1 MSKEIEKKMI
11 EELINLGKSF
21 VKEAKE
27 TTEEFTKQKSLREM
41 LDSSTKLK
49 LKKAS
54 GNYASKEEMLKTLKT
69 LFKEVEIEMGKIY
82 VLTNEGDIYSFT
94 IFKNGVDNNYKLL
107 GAELEVL

>member
-11 EELINLGKSF
+11 EELINLGKSL
-21 VKEAKE
+21 
-27 TTEEFTKQKSLREM
+27 TKPKSLREM
-41 LDSSTKLK
+41 IDNSTKLK

-54 GNYASKEEMLKTLKT
+54 GSYASKEEMLKTLKT
-69 LFKEVEIEMGKIY
+69 LFNEVEIEMDKIY
-82 VLTNEGDIYSFT
+82 VLTKEGDIYSFT

>member
-1 MSKEIEKKMI
+1 MSKEIENRMI
-11 EELINLGKSF
+11 EEMIKFGKEIM
-21 VKEAKE
+21 KEAKQK
-27 TTEEFTKQKSLREM
+27 TEEFTKQKSLKE
-41 LDSSTKLK
+41 LLNNSTKLK

-69 LFKEVEIEMGKIY
+69 LFNEVEIEMDKIY
-82 VLTNEGDIYSFT
+82 VLTKEGDIYSFT

>member
-1 MSKEIEKKMI
+1 MTEQINKMF
-11 EELINLGKSF
+11 EELINLGKE
-21 VKEAKE
+21 VAKEAKQK
-27 TTEEFTKQKSLREM
+27 TEEFAKQKSLREM
-41 LDSSTKLK
+41 INNSTKLK

-82 VLTNEGDIYSFT
+82 VLTKEGDIYSFA